1 MEKVYTQIYR
11 QTQLGQSLEEAL
23 GDLDAEIDPSLKR
36 KVLGH
41 FDKVVHDTL
50 TKNTQNLEQKRGA
63 QFHARFKADSSVSE
77 DSKLESYRF
86 CEQTWTLMRPCAS
99 TTPSSR
105 PTILGE
111 NLQVTF
117 RWHSSALQY

>member
-86 CEQTWTLMRPCAS
+86 CEQTWTLEVKDCEVSLPGVDTLYTGVPKR
-99 TTPSSR
+99 TPSGGYFTS
-105 PTILGE
+105 
-111 NLQVTF
+111 
-117 RWHSSALQY
+117 

>member
-86 CEQTWTLMRPCAS
+86 CEHC
-99 TTPSSR
+99 
-105 PTILGE
+105 ILPARRLEPGSQQAPLE
-111 NLQVTF
+111 VDP
-117 RWHSSALQY
+117 